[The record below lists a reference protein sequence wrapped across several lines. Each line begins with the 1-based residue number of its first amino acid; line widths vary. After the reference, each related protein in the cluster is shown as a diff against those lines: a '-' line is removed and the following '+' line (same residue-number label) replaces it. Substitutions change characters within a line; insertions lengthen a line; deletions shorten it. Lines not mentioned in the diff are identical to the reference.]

1 MGIFDGLKQKLQEY
15 KQRRAEEKERIA
27 AFLKAYEEQE
37 IAREMEI
44 VEREIAEMRRK
55 GVLRFE
61 ADVDPSEDIEDILE
75 ILEMEDVPEEFI
87 NFETL
92 LEKYPEVFF
101 NEDNYSEDYDDCD
114 APENGIVSAEENL
127 KNKNNKKPCNDDDE
141 EMVN

>member
-61 ADVDPSEDIEDILE
+61 EDDPSEDIAE
-75 ILEMEDVPEEFI
+75 ILEMEDIPEEFLVD
-87 NFETL
+87 FETL
-92 LEKYPEVFF
+92 LEKYPELF
-101 NEDNYSEDYDDCD
+101 NEDNYSEDYDDYD
-114 APENGIVSAEENL
+114 APENGVVSAEENL
-127 KNKNNKKPCNDDDE
+127 SNKNNKKPCNDDDE